1 MVGTIVNKEGEN
13 IDYTL
18 HVGDDQMREMVV
30 IGHGVTGNKDR
41 PFLVELANNIAST
54 GMNAL
59 RFSFAGNGES
69 GGCFTEATITKGIED
84 LGSVLEAVSEYS
96 VTYIGH
102 SMGGAVGVMRASRD
116 MRIGKLI
123 SLAGMVHTE
132 AFAEREFGT
141 EEPDSGYM
149 WGEDGYPLSKIYMD
163 DMSKIKTVVKTGSD
177 IKVPWLLVHGSEDDV
192 VPLSD
197 SEDILGKAGSNVNL
211 RVIDGADH
219 VFSNHVSEMANVVVD
234 WLGSKRM

>member
-1 MVGTIVNKEGEN
+1 MLGKIVNRDGEN

-18 HVGDDQMREMVV
+18 HSGDDQVKEIVV

-41 PFLVELANNIAST
+41 PFVIELANAIAKT
-54 GMNAL
+54 GIHVL
-59 RFSFAGNGES
+59 RFSFTGNGES
-69 GGCFTEATITKGIED
+69 DGHFSDSTITKEVED
-84 LGSVLEAVSEYS
+84 LESVLKAVCEYS
-96 VTYIGH
+96 ITYAGH
-102 SMGGAVGVMRASRD
+102 SMGGAVGVLRASRD
-116 MRIGKLI
+116 SRISKLI

-149 WGEDGYPLSKIYMD
+149 WEEEDCPLSKVYMD
-163 DMSKIKTVVKTGSD
+163 DMSTIKTVVNAGSD

-197 SEDILGKAGSNVNL
+197 SEDIKKASGSNVDL
-211 RVIDGADH
+211 CVIDGADH
-219 VFSNHVSEMANVVVD
+219 VFSNHTSKMTSVVVD
-234 WLGSKRM
+234 WLRS